1 MARFCTYC
9 GSPLEE
15 GQACVCTQQAATAD
29 PSVQQTIQEGQQPP
43 QPQNQEFQQESQPL
57 SDQPI
62 QQPNQQPIQQTN
74 PQIQPQYG
82 PQNQQQVYSEN
93 EFIKF
98 MKRMLAIVTTF
109 VRNPVGTV
117 KDAAKQADMFM
128 GFFFAAV
135 LALIM
140 SFYSVILIMSSGLGT
155 LLAFSGSYVSYY
167 FGTLFKTL
175 LAGVIQYFILTA
187 VIFSISKIFK
197 SKCNYKSIL
206 SGIGVASIPVIAGV
220 IVAMIFTW
228 VMPTF
233 AFLVIT
239 FGILMSIILVFPLL
253 GEVAALNENKI
264 TYTIA
269 ISYIV
274 YYAVY
279 VFIIVQQLK
288 LYVSGL
294 LGGLGSLF

>member
-15 GQACVCTQQAATAD
+15 GQACACTQQAAAAD
-29 PSVQQTIQEGQQPP
+29 SNIQQTVQEGQQPT
-43 QPQNQEFQQESQPL
+43 QPHNQEYQQESQPL
-57 SDQPI
+57 FEQSV
-62 QQPNQQPIQQTN
+62 
-74 PQIQPQYG
+74 
-82 PQNQQQVYSEN
+82 QQQVYSEN
-93 EFIKF
+93 EFVKF
-98 MKRMLAIVTTF
+98 MKRMLATVTRF
-109 VRNPVGTV
+109 ARNPVGIV
-117 KDAAKQADMFM
+117 KEAAKQADMFT

-135 LALIM
+135 IAIIM
-140 SFYSVILIMSSGLGT
+140 SCYSVILITSSGLGT
-155 LLAFSGSYVSYY
+155 ILAFSGSYVSYY
-167 FGTLFKTL
+167 VGTFFKTL
-175 LAGVIQYFILTA
+175 LSGVIQYFILTA
-187 VIFSISKIFK
+187 LIFGISKIFK
-197 SKCNYKSIL
+197 SKCSYKSIL

-228 VMPTF
+228 FMPTF
-233 AFLVIT
+233 ALMVIT

-279 VFIIVQQLK
+279 VLIIVQQLK
-288 LYVSGL
+288 SYVSGL